1 MVIIKTQACE
11 LCFIEEEIVMNKI
24 YKVVYNQAKNAY
36 EVVSE
41 LGKNRSKMKG
51 SSLVKGVVAT
61 AIVSSP
67 MFTGGGQQVQLLGT
81 IKL

>member
-1 MVIIKTQACE
+1 
-11 LCFIEEEIVMNKI
+11 MNKI

-61 AIVSSP
+61 AIVSSA
-67 MFTGGGQQVQLLGT
+67 MFTGGGGQQVQLLGT

>member
-1 MVIIKTQACE
+1 
-11 LCFIEEEIVMNKI
+11 MNKI

-67 MFTGGGQQVQLLGT
+67 MFTGGGGQQVQLLGT